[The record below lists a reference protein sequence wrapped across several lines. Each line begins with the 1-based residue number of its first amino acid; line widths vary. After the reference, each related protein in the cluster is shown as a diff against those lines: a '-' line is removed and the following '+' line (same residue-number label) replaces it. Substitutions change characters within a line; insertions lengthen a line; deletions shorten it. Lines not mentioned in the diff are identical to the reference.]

1 MSLSFRNRMTA
12 VISLVLLA
20 HPTMLR
26 AADRLLVLVG
36 EDRIA
41 YYRTGGAGNAVHVKT
56 YGREELPGAFPARS
70 LEVSGG
76 NIVTTYDGRGNPVGR
91 LVFEGLTEKLVAYTG
106 DGGSRADLAGG
117 VLTQPSLDEPFRGEG
132 SLYGKARD
140 ARRRLQLEAVAAQAG
155 RGRYLDL
162 FALGGRICGLRA
174 DGIECLAGD
183 AGPTAAGKPEPW
195 LQLSGARLTAA
206 AVSPWQELFVA
217 DASGPKVRRFQVQ
230 NGALVSSGEI
240 AEKNG
245 GTPVALAFS
254 ADGELFVAANR
265 SAGNPEVV
273 CYGFVLDDFVHW
285 RASVRERI
293 RVDGRALG
301 DLALLRPVGYVL
313 SEKTHPPAKL
323 PTQQAGGHFGISQS
337 VPVSPET
344 ISESAILAVVE
355 YEPGGHTPVHLHPKM
370 EQMEI
375 VLSGRALWEVGEM
388 EREVGPGD
396 IIFCPRNVKHGYKVL
411 GNQPFRFFQI
421 EWNEWKPGK

>member
-1 MSLSFRNRMTA
+1 MNLSSRGRTTA
-12 VISLVLLA
+12 VLALVLLA
-20 HPTMLR
+20 CPATLQ
-26 AADRLLVLVG
+26 ALDRLLVLVG

-41 YYRTGGAGNAVHVKT
+41 YYRIDGGNNAAHVKT
-56 YGREELPGAFPARS
+56 YGRGDLPGVLPARS

-91 LVFEGLTEKLVAYTG
+91 LLFDGLTDKLVAYTG
-106 DGGSRADLAGG
+106 DSGNPGG
-117 VLTQPSLDEPFRGEG
+117 VLTKPNLDEPFRGEG
-132 SLYGKARD
+132 SLYGKAKD
-140 ARRRLQLEAVAAQAG
+140 ARRRLELQAAAAQAG

-162 FALGGRICGLRA
+162 FALGGKICGLRA

-183 AGPTAAGKPEPW
+183 AGPAAAGKAEPW

-206 AVSPWQELFVA
+206 AVSPWQELFIA

-230 NGALVSSGEI
+230 NGALVASGEI
-240 AEKNG
+240 AEPNG
-245 GTPVALAFS
+245 GTPLALAFS
-254 ADGELFVAANR
+254 ADGDLFVAANR

-273 CYGFVLDDFVHW
+273 RYRFVMDDFVSW
-285 RASVRERI
+285 RATVRERI
-293 RVDGRALG
+293 RVEGAALG
-301 DLALLRPVGYVL
+301 DFALLRPVGYVV
-313 SEKTHPPAKL
+313 SDKTHPPVKL
-323 PTQQAGGHFGISQS
+323 PTQQSGGHFGISQS

-344 ISESAILAVVE
+344 ISEAAVLAVVE
-355 YEPGGHTPVHLHPKM
+355 YEPGGHTPVHLHSNM

-375 VLSGRALWEVGEM
+375 VISGRALWEVGEM

-421 EWNEWKPGK
+421 EWREWMQGK